1 MAVKVVSGKILD
13 FSGDA
18 IALPFFEGE
27 KLSGE
32 GKALDLLLGG
42 ELTSRF
48 KSKEF
53 SGKAGEVS
61 GISTLGRIPPKKVFL
76 VGLGKRAELFQTAL
90 ENAFG
95 TVFLAAKRSKCKE
108 IGVELPIHEKFKQGR
123 AANLITQVGVLAS
136 YEFKKYLSKKEKFA
150 KPVEL
155 VLFCEIRVVAEVER
169 GAFFGNIL
177 AEATNNSR
185 DLANEPPNVATPE
198 FIAQKA
204 REVAR
209 KGGLKFKAYGPGE
222 LKKFRMNAFLGV
234 SSGSAAPPRLIV
246 MEYRYSKKAPTIAV
260 VGKGV
265 TFDSGGLDLKDSK
278 NMEKMK
284 LDKSAAC
291 SLIASMGKLKE
302 LGVKVNVVGIAALT
316 ENMPG
321 GSAYKPG
328 DILRSMSG
336 KTIEVGNT
344 DAEGRLTLADAIT
357 FAKRF
362 KPKNILDA
370 ATLTGACFV
379 ALGDVA
385 FGLLGNNEKMIK
397 DVLAAADEG
406 GERAWELPLWK
417 EYEEKIKSDIADIK
431 NIGDS
436 GAGTITAAAF
446 LKAFADPVPWVHLDI
461 AGTTWRA
468 KNKPYMNEGNPGS
481 GTRTILA
488 YLMGQK

>member
-1 MAVKVVSGKILD
+1 MAVTVVSGKILD
-13 FSGDA
+13 FKGDA
-18 IALPFFEGE
+18 IALPFFEGG
-27 KLSGE
+27 KLTGE

-42 ELTSRF
+42 EIASLF

-61 GISTLGRIPPKKVFL
+61 LVRTLGRAPQRKVFL
-76 VGLGKRAELFQTAL
+76 VGLGKRADLFQTAL

-95 TVFLAAKRSKCKE
+95 AVFLAAKKSRCKE
-108 IGVELPIHEKFKQGR
+108 LGVELPKHEKFKPGR

-136 YEFKKYLSKKEKFA
+136 YEFKKYVSKKENKL

-155 VLFCEIRVVAEVER
+155 VLFCESGVESEVES
-169 GAFFGNIL
+169 GAFFGKNL
-177 AEATNNSR
+177 AEATNHSR

-198 FIAQKA
+198 FLAQKA

-209 KGGLKFKAYGPGE
+209 KNGLRFRAYGPGE
-222 LKKFRMNAFLGV
+222 LKRLGMNAFLSV

-246 MEYRYSKKAPTIAV
+246 MEYAYSKKAPTIAV
-260 VGKGV
+260 VGKGI
-265 TFDSGGLDLKDSK
+265 TFDSGGIDLKPSK
-278 NMEKMK
+278 DMEKMK

-291 SLIASMGKLKE
+291 SLIASMGKLRE
-302 LGVKVNVVGIAALT
+302 LGVKVNVVGIAALA

-321 GSAYKPG
+321 GGAYKPG
-328 DILRSMSG
+328 DIIKSMSG

-362 KPKNILDA
+362 KPKKILDV
-370 ATLTGACFV
+370 ATLTGACYI

-385 FGLLGNNEKMIK
+385 FGLMGNNEKMNK
-397 DVLAAADEG
+397 EVLAAAEDG

-431 NIGDS
+431 NTGDS

-488 YLMGQK
+488 YLVAQK